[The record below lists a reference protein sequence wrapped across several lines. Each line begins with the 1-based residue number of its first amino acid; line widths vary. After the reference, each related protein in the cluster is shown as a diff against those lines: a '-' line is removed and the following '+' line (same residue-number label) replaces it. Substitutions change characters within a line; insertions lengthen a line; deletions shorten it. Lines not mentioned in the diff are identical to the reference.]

1 MSSVPGAIRWGVP
14 DDLLTPAWDAALD
27 AFLSW
32 ARVERALA
40 RATLSAYRSD
50 LVRLARWCGRQGLG
64 EPGEVGHEHVGA
76 FLVFLTDQGLDAR
89 SRARN
94 LSSVRQLFRWLVGE
108 NLQPD
113 DPTALLTGPRFGRR
127 IPSVFTEG
135 EVEALLRA
143 PDTDHPLHVRDRA
156 MIELMYATG
165 LRVSELV
172 KLPFAGVNLPGGF
185 LQVRGK
191 GGKERLIPLG
201 DVARDA
207 LVRYLG
213 EARAPSRS
221 SALFLSIRGSAM
233 TRQNFWERLVGY
245 ARGAGLRG
253 KVSPHVLRHS
263 FATHLLNHGAD
274 LRVVQ
279 ALLGHASLT
288 TTEIYTHV
296 SKERLKQVH
305 QKFHPRA

>member
-1 MSSVPGAIRWGVP
+1 VSAP
-14 DDLLTPAWDAALD
+14 LLTPAWDAALD
-27 AFLSW
+27 GFLSW
-32 ARVERALA
+32 ARVERGLA

-50 LVRLARWCGRQGLG
+50 LLRLAAWCGEQGFS
-64 EPGEVGHEHVGA
+64 EPGEVDHEHVSA
-76 FLVFLTDQGLDAR
+76 FLLALTNQGLDPR
-89 SRARN
+89 SRARS
-94 LSSVRQLFRWLVGE
+94 LSAIRQLFRWLVAE
-108 NLQPD
+108 NLQPT
-113 DPTALLTGPRFGRR
+113 DPTALLVGPRFGRR
-127 IPSVFTEG
+127 IPSVFTERQ
-135 EVEALLRA
+135 VEGLLKA

-156 MIELMYATG
+156 MIEMMYATG

-172 KLPFAGVNLPGGF
+172 NLPLSGVNLPGGF

-207 LVRYLG
+207 LLRYLAA
-213 EARAPSRS
+213 ARPPGRS
-221 SALFLSIRGSAM
+221 PAVFLSVRGAAM
-233 TRQNFWERLVGY
+233 TRQNFWERLVNY
-245 ARGAGLRG
+245 ARGVGLRG

-279 ALLGHASLT
+279 AMLGHASLT

-305 QKFHPRA
+305 ATFHPRA

>member
-1 MSSVPGAIRWGVP
+1 MP

-32 ARVERALA
+32 GRVERALA

-50 LVRLARWCGRQGLG
+50 LVRLARWSAAQGYR
-64 EPGEVGHEHVGA
+64 EPGEVGHHALGA
-76 FLVFLTDQGLDAR
+76 FLVHLTDLGLDPR

-94 LSSVRQLFRWLVGE
+94 LSAVRQLFAWLVAE

-113 DPTALLTGPRFGRR
+113 NPTVLLGGPKFGRR
-127 IPSVFTEG
+127 IPSVHSEA
-135 EVEALLRA
+135 EVEALLAA
-143 PDTDHPLHVRDRA
+143 PDTDHPLHIRDRA

-172 KLPFAGVNLPGGF
+172 KLPLAGVNLPGGF

-207 LVRYLG
+207 LLRYLA
-213 EARAPSRS
+213 EARPPSRS
-221 SALFLSIRGSAM
+221 PAVFLSIRGTAM

-245 ARGAGLRG
+245 ARSVGLRG

-296 SKERLKQVH
+296 SKERLRKVH
-305 QKFHPRA
+305 ATYHPRA